1 MITDRPQ
8 QFTPEQI
15 REMSEKWYARQ
26 IQTISAAHGTS
37 WPQHRAWIEDYL
49 KSELRERLIAIG
61 WRPKK

>member
-8 QFTPEQI
+8 QYTPEQI

-37 WPQHRAWIEDYL
+37 WPQHREWIEDYL
-49 KSELRERLIAIG
+49 KETLRERLIANN
-61 WRPKK
+61 WSLKK